1 MPEDDQLDPG
11 ADDREGP
18 PDAPGA
24 ARVCGLAGSGR
35 RRRSTRR
42 RPTPLDVRGRHR
54 CSRRTL
60 KRPLG
65 ER

>member
-1 MPEDDQLDPG
+1 MPEDDPLDPG

-18 PDAPGA
+18 RDATDGA
-24 ARVCGLAGSGR
+24 RICGLAGSGR
-35 RRRSTRR
+35 RRRATRH

-54 CSRRTL
+54 CSRRML